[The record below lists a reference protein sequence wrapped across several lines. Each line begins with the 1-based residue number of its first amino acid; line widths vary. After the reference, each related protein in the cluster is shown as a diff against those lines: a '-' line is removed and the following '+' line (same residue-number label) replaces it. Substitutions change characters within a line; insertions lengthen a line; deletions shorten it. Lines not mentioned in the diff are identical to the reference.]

1 MRAYLPTVFHFPMKP
16 EFVELLKKLIACAPV
31 SADIPAVNRA
41 SAIMED
47 FLRAHGIRVVREVI
61 DGRNTLYASLLPEGK
76 ETEVI
81 FNAHLDVVPLCT
93 PDQNQPY
100 IQDGKLY
107 GRGAGDDLGD
117 AVLIAQVL
125 CENPGKSAAAIFS
138 MDEEISGKTT
148 EEMLAR
154 GYRCTRGAIV
164 LDVYIKNKIACDEKG
179 MIVAKVTAHGKSGHS
194 AHPWDA
200 VNAID
205 MLMEGYQ
212 KLRKAWPNPT
222 SVDSWSDS
230 LSATGITCSS
240 EAHNVIPETA
250 TLLFNIR
257 YTKPDGANEII
268 EKIKT
273 ITGFDD
279 VEVLN
284 SFPPLVCDENNEF
297 MRNYLRIAKEVTG
310 EEFSTMK
317 MHGATD
323 ARFFAWR
330 YPGLPIIMASAG
342 YGNIHNA
349 GEWLDLEDA
358 DKVIRICSEMI
369 K

>member
-1 MRAYLPTVFHFPMKP
+1 MKP
-16 EFVELLKKLIACAPV
+16 EFVELLEKLIACAPV

-41 SAIMED
+41 SAIMEE
-47 FLRAHGIRVVREVI
+47 FLKSHGIRVVREVI
-61 DGRNTLYASLLPEGK
+61 DGRNALYASLLPEGK

-93 PDQNQPY
+93 PEQSQPY
-100 IQDGKLY
+100 VKDGKLY

-117 AVLIAQVL
+117 AVIIAQVL
-125 CENPGKSAAAIFS
+125 CDNPGKSAAAIFS
-138 MDEEISGKTT
+138 MDEEIGGKTT

-164 LDVYIKNKIACDEKG
+164 LDVYVKNKIACEEKG
-179 MIVAKVTAHGKSGHS
+179 MMVVKLTAHGKGGHA
-194 AHPWDA
+194 AHPWLA

-212 KLRKAWPNPT
+212 KLRHAWPNPT
-222 SVDSWSDS
+222 SFDCWTDS
-230 LSATGITCSS
+230 LSATGISCSS

-250 TLLFNIR
+250 SILCNIR
-257 YTKPDGANEII
+257 HTRPGSEEEII
-268 EKIKT
+268 EKIKST
-273 ITGFDD
+273 TGLVD
-279 VEVLN
+279 VEILLN
-284 SFPPLVCDENNEF
+284 IPPLVCDENNEF
-297 MRNYLRIAKEVTG
+297 MQNYLRIAKEVTG
-310 EEFSTMK
+310 EEYTTMK

-323 ARFFAWR
+323 ARYFAWR
-330 YPGLPIIMASAG
+330 YPGLPVVMDSAC
-342 YGNIHNA
+342 YGNIHDA
-349 GEWLDLEDA
+349 GEWLDLEGA